1 MSEFLGGRGS
11 STESFAGGLRVL
23 AHGNQLLGRVVSSYD
38 PEVQF
43 RQSAHTYPDLFRPAL
58 AKLDRLDE
66 GSLRNVIDRVPSG
79 WMSPSA
85 RKFALALMRYNLEQL
100 RTLDP

>member
-11 STESFAGGLRVL
+11 SSKESFAGGLRVL

-43 RQSAHTYPDLFRPAL
+43 RQSAHT
-58 AKLDRLDE
+58 LD
-66 GSLRNVIDRVPSG
+66 NI
-79 WMSPSA
+79 WA
-85 RKFALALMRYNLEQL
+85 
-100 RTLDP
+100 TLDSTFTKPEAETSPRRNANSQNTWYWMR